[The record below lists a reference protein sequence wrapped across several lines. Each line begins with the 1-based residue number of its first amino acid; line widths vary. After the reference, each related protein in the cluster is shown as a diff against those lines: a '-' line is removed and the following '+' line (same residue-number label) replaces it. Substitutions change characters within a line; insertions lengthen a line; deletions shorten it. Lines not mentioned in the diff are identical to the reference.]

1 MKNQLA
7 AYSDDR
13 DKLVVK
19 SNDLIQKSRFSLTVQ
34 QQRVILYLIS
44 KIGYGDEDF
53 REYEFDVKDFCRVCG
68 LYDDSGKYYTELKR
82 QIKEI
87 RDKSMWIE
95 ISEGEEV
102 LLSWLERAQISRN
115 SGKIK
120 VRLSEDMKPYLLQLR
135 DNFTKYEIAYVLC
148 MRSKYSIRLYELV
161 KSIHYMEQETYV
173 RTFTVEDLRRR
184 LDAGTY
190 PRFCNFNQRVLKP
203 AVQEVNTYTDKEIS
217 YKPVKRGQKVETIE
231 LTIRT
236 KDAVDRLKTRIMI
249 DEQLGPEQM
258 SLWDGESDGSEDMV
272 YEPRLYQDSG
282 SRHSN

>member
-1 MKNQLA
+1 MKNSLA
-7 AYSDDR
+7 AYSEQR
-13 DKLVVK
+13 DKIIVK

-53 REYEFDVKDFCRVCG
+53 REYEFDIKDFCRVCG

-82 QIKEI
+82 QVKEI

-102 LLSWLERAQISRN
+102 LLSWLDGARISRN

-148 MRSKYSIRLYELV
+148 MKSKYAIRLYELV
-161 KSIHYMEQETYV
+161 KSIHYKELETYV
-173 RTFTVEDLRRR
+173 TTFTVDELRKL
-184 LDAGTY
+184 LDAGKY

-203 AVQEVNTYTDKEIS
+203 AIQEINTYTDQEIS
-217 YKPVKRGQKVETIE
+217 CEPVKKGKKVEAIE
-231 LTIRT
+231 MTIRT
-236 KDAVDRLKTRIMI
+236 KAAADRLKTLIMI

-258 SLWDGESDGSEDMV
+258 SLWAGSGKEKDA
-272 YEPRLYQDSG
+272 
-282 SRHSN
+282 